1 MKKYNLFNNIFGW
14 IIFVIAAIVYL
25 MTIEPTVSF
34 WDCGEFITTSFRLE
48 VGHPPGAPFFMIIGR
63 FFILF
68 ASSAENAARMV
79 NTWSALASGLTIM
92 FLFWTITH
100 LAKKLIKI
108 EGEITIGQTVSI
120 IASGVVGAL
129 AYTFSDTFWFSAVEG
144 EVYATSSLMTAIVFW
159 AILKWENE
167 ADESHSNRWLVFISY
182 IIGLSIGVHLLNL
195 LAIPAIVFVYYFRKY
210 KPTRNGIII
219 ALILSIVIL
228 GVVMYGIIPGV
239 VTVASW
245 FELLFVNTFGLPF
258 HSGVIFYITVLIVA
272 LIFGIWYTAKKKIV
286 LWNTVIV
293 MVAVIILGYSSFAL
307 IIIRSSAKP
316 PMDQNSPNNV
326 FALLSYL
333 NREQYGERPLL
344 FGQYY
349 NAPLEQQNRYSEGK
363 PVYSQV
369 DGKYKITYHRIEP
382 NYDPRFTTF
391 FPRMWSS
398 MESSHAEAY
407 QQWANIKGTKIQTTN
422 DRGEPQTIVKPTFGE
437 NLKFF
442 FRYQVGHMYF
452 RYFMWNFVGRQ
463 NDIQSHG
470 SVIYGNWLSG
480 VKFIDEWRLGS
491 QDNLPPRFAN
501 NKARN
506 TYFFLPLL
514 LGLLGIFFQYNKGKE
529 GKKGLWVVFLLF
541 FMTGLAIVIYLN
553 QYPQQPRER
562 DYAYAGS
569 FYAFTIWIGLGVLA
583 LVDKAKKYLPE
594 IIAAGVI
601 GVATLILVPGIMGCQ
616 NWDDHDR
623 SHRYTARDL
632 GADYLKT
639 CAPNGVIFT
648 NGDND
653 TFPLWY
659 NQDVE
664 GVRTDVRVCNLSYL
678 QTDWYIDQ
686 MRRKAFESEPL
697 PFSISPEKYRLGT
710 RDIVYLFDDP
720 RISRKS
726 IGLKEAIDF
735 IADDNPA
742 TKLQQADDAAYL
754 PKKILS
760 FKVDKEAVIRN
771 KVVAPE
777 DYDKIADSITI
788 DLSNKNVISKDEMM
802 ILDLI
807 AHNNWERPIYWAI
820 TVGSNKYLN
829 LQDYFQVEGFAYRF
843 VPIKQESSPQSLSFG
858 RVAPNIMYDN
868 MMNKFK
874 WGNMNDSTVY
884 IDENNARMM
893 TNIRNSFN
901 RLALGLIQ
909 ENKKDSAIA
918 VIDHCFELI
927 PNNVIQFEYFAL
939 QLVDSYYKAGA
950 AEKGKAIMEEA
961 LDTYNNE
968 LDYFFS
974 LEPHLIQT
982 QDVNEAI
989 QRDLFYLQRMQ
1000 QIAQNNGDTE
1010 LSKKITDTSQLQF
1023 QKYTGN

>member
-68 ASSAENAARMV
+68 ASSAESAARMV

-258 HSGVIFYITVLIVA
+258 HSGVIFYITILIAA
-272 LIFGIWYTAKKKIV
+272 LIFGIWYTAKKKII

-293 MVAVIILGYSSFAL
+293 MVSVIILGYSSFAL

-569 FYAFTIWIGLGVLA
+569 FYAFAIWIGLGVLA

-594 IIAAGVI
+594 TIAAGVI

-927 PNNVIQFEYFAL
+927 PNNVIQYEYFAL

-974 LEPHLIQT
+974 LDPQLIQT